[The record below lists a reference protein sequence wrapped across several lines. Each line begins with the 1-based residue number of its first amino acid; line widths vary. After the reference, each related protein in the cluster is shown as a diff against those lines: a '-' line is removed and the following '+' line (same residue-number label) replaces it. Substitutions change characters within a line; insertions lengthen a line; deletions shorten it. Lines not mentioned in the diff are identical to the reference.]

1 MNKELENLHS
11 QFPLI
16 ISGVAGSGKSS
27 VVSKLKDFP
36 DKFALSVS
44 YTTRRPRAGETNGV
58 DYNYISNEEFEAAI
72 QRGEFLEWE
81 NVHTDK
87 YGTRKADFEKIMH
100 DGKIPVMTIDV
111 KGAENIKKIYKNALL
126 IFIMPPTLEEALKRV
141 QKRGAETAEEVAV
154 RVARFNLETSYKS
167 KYDYTVVNDV
177 LETAQNRL
185 LEIISAEVEKRKGH
199 HLSKTTKAILIS
211 VISLIF
217 LSAGLAQAYLYQ
229 QNLLLNR
236 NLAQKEDIVSDEIS
250 INADDLT
257 ASGSTAL
264 SSGNVVAPT
273 SGSAVV
279 PSRKKVIP
287 PTAAT
292 KKAII
297 AQPPKYET
305 PAAAPIVEA
314 TKSNTDGSTTTV
326 VATAAGATQ
335 ADLNT
340 VSNVS
345 SIVINSPY
353 DVPYS
358 DETGLYPGLEKSLK
372 DYLNGALKW
381 RNEISSMKK
390 ITIRDA
396 GATGWAGQYLGGY
409 TVSPDGKDITTASGS
424 IILNTYYYKDSPI
437 FDDYMKLVLS
447 HEYGHHYTLY
457 HKWVDWDLT
466 ISDRFP
472 DSYYTVRPLT
482 KTTTATDYSLGWEN
496 CEAEII
502 AEDYSYFYSGYGWH
516 GMKDTYGY
524 PSSATKTWLAIVG
537 DPSLKNADLAPVAD
551 AQSPTVSITSPTSN
565 PYTMTSDLVN
575 IKVTTTDNV
584 IVKRI
589 EVYIDDELKATYNTS
604 GLNLDATL
612 IGNYGT
618 FNFKFKAY
626 DEAGNF
632 GEATIVIIHNAPVVP
647 TPVPII
653 ETETGTSAI
662 DEAALPDSVA
672 SGDVAP

>member
-1 MNKELENLHS
+1 
-11 QFPLI
+11 
-16 ISGVAGSGKSS
+16 
-27 VVSKLKDFP
+27 
-36 DKFALSVS
+36 
-44 YTTRRPRAGETNGV
+44 
-58 DYNYISNEEFEAAI
+58 
-72 QRGEFLEWE
+72 
-81 NVHTDK
+81 
-87 YGTRKADFEKIMH
+87 
-100 DGKIPVMTIDV
+100 
-111 KGAENIKKIYKNALL
+111 
-126 IFIMPPTLEEALKRV
+126 
-141 QKRGAETAEEVAV
+141 
-154 RVARFNLETSYKS
+154 
-167 KYDYTVVNDV
+167 
-177 LETAQNRL
+177 
-185 LEIISAEVEKRKGH
+185 
-199 HLSKTTKAILIS
+199 
-211 VISLIF
+211 
-217 LSAGLAQAYLYQ
+217 
-229 QNLLLNR
+229 
-236 NLAQKEDIVSDEIS
+236 
-250 INADDLT
+250 
-257 ASGSTAL
+257 
-264 SSGNVVAPT
+264 
-273 SGSAVV
+273 
-279 PSRKKVIP
+279 
-287 PTAAT
+287 
-292 KKAII
+292 
-297 AQPPKYET
+297 
-305 PAAAPIVEA
+305 
-314 TKSNTDGSTTTV
+314 
-326 VATAAGATQ
+326 
-335 ADLNT
+335 
-340 VSNVS
+340 
-345 SIVINSPY
+345 
-353 DVPYS
+353 
-358 DETGLYPGLEKSLK
+358 
-372 DYLNGALKW
+372 
-381 RNEISSMKK
+381 MKK